1 MNIRHFI
8 ALEGGGTRCRADLM
22 DGSGAILSS
31 YTAGPVNTN
40 FVAYDEARNAV
51 RQAVIGALEAGNFAG
66 SEINL
71 LAVSLVGPR
80 FGMETYGDLIPGAE
94 IVYFSERDVVFA
106 RAGIYRPHGVAIVA
120 ATGATAW
127 AIRQDNGREAFFGGW
142 GSLLG
147 DEGSAFSIG
156 LLALRQSTRAYEG
169 RLDVPTRLPEA
180 LCENFGFHLET
191 YREELVRLAYG
202 KPLSRHDIAGL
213 APLVTRLAG
222 EGDLAAKRIVAK
234 VVNDLASLALHAARH
249 MFRPQESFDF
259 AIGGGLLNAGEMIVA
274 PLREGMAAEF
284 PAIDF
289 HLALEDPAEAVGKLA
304 LDKFNPG
311 NPGRD
316 AE

>member
-1 MNIRHFI
+1 
-8 ALEGGGTRCRADLM
+8 M

-40 FVAYDEARNAV
+40 FVTHEEARSAV
-51 RQAVIGALEAGNFAG
+51 RQAVSGALEAVNYTG

-94 IVYFSERDVVFA
+94 IVYFPERDVIFA
-106 RAGIYRPHGVAIVA
+106 RACIYRPHGVGMVA

-127 AIRQDNGREAFFGGW
+127 AIRQDDGREAFFGGW

-147 DEGSAFSIG
+147 DEGSAFSVG

-169 RLDVPTRLPEA
+169 RLDVSTRLPEA
-180 LCENFGFHLET
+180 LCEHLGFHMVT

-213 APLVTRLAG
+213 APVVTRLAM
-222 EGDLAAKRIVAK
+222 EGDQAARRIVTK
-234 VVNDLASLALHAARH
+234 VVNELLGLALHTARYL
-249 MFRPQESFDF
+249 FSPQECFDF
-259 AIGGGLLNAGEMIVA
+259 VIGGGLLNAGEMIIA
-274 PLREGMAAEF
+274 PLREGMVVEF
-284 PAIDF
+284 PAIVF
-289 HLALEDPAEAVGKLA
+289 HLALEDSAEAVGKMA
-304 LDKFNPG
+304 LDKFYTG
-311 NPGRD
+311 NPGQD
-316 AE
+316 AD